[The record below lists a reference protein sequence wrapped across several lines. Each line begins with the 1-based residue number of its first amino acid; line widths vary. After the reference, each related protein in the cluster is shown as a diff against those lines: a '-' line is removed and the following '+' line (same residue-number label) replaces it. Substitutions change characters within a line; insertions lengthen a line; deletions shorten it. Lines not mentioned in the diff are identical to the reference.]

1 MTDLQALY
9 HNPEAFSDADL
20 SLVKKKISMQ
30 RNTPWLTGIGFGGSV
45 YVLEMAIFKRRA
57 ANPYL
62 VGAATVLGFAIGGA
76 AAYRIAPK
84 NLSAY
89 SADAQEAMD
98 PEIIAAFEKKQVT
111 AAMNVS
117 GYGNFA
123 INRGDHLP
131 KKNAEFRKPY

>member
-1 MTDLQALY
+1 
-9 HNPEAFSDADL
+9 
-20 SLVKKKISMQ
+20 MQ

-123 INRGDHLP
+123 IN
-131 KKNAEFRKPY
+131 